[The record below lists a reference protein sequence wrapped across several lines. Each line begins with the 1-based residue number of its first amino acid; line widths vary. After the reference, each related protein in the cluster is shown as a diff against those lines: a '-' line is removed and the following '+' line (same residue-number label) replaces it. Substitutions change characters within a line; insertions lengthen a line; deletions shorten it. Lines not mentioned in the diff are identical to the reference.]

1 MSYIGSSNLKES
13 DRMSFSMDNPL
24 IRLIASPD
32 RCGLCRGRDDLLF
45 CTPCFG
51 FKLCGHTFCQS
62 SFRFKNR
69 TKEPKSFTCPVCVCP
84 FYYSLSSLDEAVMI
98 GEAAYYNLC
107 SFRCEKGPTKQI
119 NEINT
124 FRTKQRNIC
133 EQFSTL
139 YPESI
144 CSLVYSICYL
154 NSLIATE
161 EFIKPQLV
169 TTHSNANK
177 GALLRQQRLDL
188 YADIYKLCIRSLDM
202 TNHES
207 AF

>member
-1 MSYIGSSNLKES
+1 
-13 DRMSFSMDNPL
+13 
-24 IRLIASPD
+24 
-32 RCGLCRGRDDLLF
+32 
-45 CTPCFG
+45 
-51 FKLCGHTFCQS
+51 
-62 SFRFKNR
+62 
-69 TKEPKSFTCPVCVCP
+69 
-84 FYYSLSSLDEAVMI
+84 MI
-98 GEAAYYNLC
+98 GEAAYNNLC